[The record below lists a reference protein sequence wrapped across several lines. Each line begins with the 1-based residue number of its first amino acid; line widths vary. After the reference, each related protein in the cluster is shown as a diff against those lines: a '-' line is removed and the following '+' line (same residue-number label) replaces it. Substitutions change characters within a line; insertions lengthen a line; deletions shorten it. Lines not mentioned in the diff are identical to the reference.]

1 MEIIAKTIST
11 EHKCSKTNFDK
22 SEIKVFIE
30 TLTYDKN
37 NNYENMLNNPII
49 I

>member
-1 MEIIAKTIST
+1 MEIIVKTINT

-22 SEIKVFIE
+22 SETKVFIE